1 MKPNTRDC
9 LKFLHK
15 VKTGLQDRISKP
27 KTMVQLKSDE
37 GDLKTVLEI
46 MDRLKEIEGLGGQKS
61 VIELAKAGAK
71 PLSLF

>member
-1 MKPNTRDC
+1 MKPNTKDC
-9 LKFLHK
+9 LRFLLK
-15 VKTGLQDRISKP
+15 VKTGLQDRIDKP

-37 GDLKTVLEI
+37 IDLGIVLEI
-46 MDRLKEIEGLGGQKS
+46 IDRLKEIEGLGGQKS